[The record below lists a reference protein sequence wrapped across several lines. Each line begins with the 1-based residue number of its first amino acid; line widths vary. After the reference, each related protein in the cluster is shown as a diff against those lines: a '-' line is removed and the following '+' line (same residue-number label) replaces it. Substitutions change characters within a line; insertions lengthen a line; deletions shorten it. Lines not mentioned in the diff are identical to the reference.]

1 MIKVGICGGIGSGKS
16 TICDMFAARGIAVY
30 SADVRAKELMQ
41 DCELAQSL
49 VAAFGDECYLSDGS
63 LNRAWLAA
71 RVFGDEEQLALLNS
85 IVHPAVRSDFERWA
99 SEQSGDYVIF
109 EAAILFEAGFASAVD
124 ITVAVVAPRALRLER
139 AMKRDGATRKQI
151 EARMAAQAS
160 DDMLVA
166 AANFTV
172 VNISL
177 DDVEKDVA
185 LLDGRFRALAARK
198 NVERE

>member
-41 DCELAQSL
+41 GCELAQSL

-124 ITVAVVAPRALRLER
+124 ITVAVVAPRELRLER

>member
-41 DCELAQSL
+41 GCELAQSL

>member
-41 DCELAQSL
+41 GCELAQSL

-85 IVHPAVRSDFERWA
+85 IVHPAVRSDFERWV